1 MGIRNEEEAT
11 CSPRT
16 ASTPAA
22 PKTTTSTSNEIR
34 SGSFRRRTSASK
46 RRMAFPLNAVTGGN
60 GIVENR
66 TDDMIVTELDLSQEV
81 TVMSPPV
88 NSFGTPMPTRKVQG
102 QLPQHINNE
111 DGRKRV
117 VRFADES
124 QNEIIP
130 ANIVLTEV
138 DISKGWW
145 TGYEIQ
151 RTARNSRVTV
161 AHYLQRGQPLRKK
174 TVCDFLRVIQLC
186 MDAKDNNGD
195 EELLDESL
203 LENED
208 LIKLLQ
214 TSKYSI
220 LPLIG
225 TTNSNE
231 DCQQQAASQRTA
243 RGLELQLAPVLK
255 SVRKYHNRA
264 VLGCSR
270 SKNEEHKKLLLQRSR
285 QFSRP
290 LKILA
295 RIVAQADELAVA
307 EEGDKTSSVL
317 KEEVATPATTA
328 TDDDKSV
335 DSSSSNS
342 SFDSDT
348 SRSDDDG
355 VSTGNNWS
363 DVNLTE

>member
-1 MGIRNEEEAT
+1 MLKKKAL
-11 CSPRT
+11 
-16 ASTPAA
+16 AA
-22 PKTTTSTSNEIR
+22 R
-34 SGSFRRRTSASK
+34 SGSFRRRAAASTS
-46 RRMAFPLNAVTGGN
+46 RINLPLNALTGGN
-60 GIVENR
+60 GIHEHR
-66 TDDMIVTELDLSQEV
+66 TNDMLGAALDLSQEV
-81 TVMSPPV
+81 TMSPPV
-88 NSFGTPMPTRKVQG
+88 NSFGTPMPPRRKG
-102 QLPQHINNE
+102 QELQQRTCVNFPQHLFHE

-117 VRFADES
+117 VQFADES
-124 QNEIIP
+124 QNEIFP
-130 ANIVLTEV
+130 SDIVLTEV
-138 DISKGWW
+138 DIAKGWW
-145 TGYEIQ
+145 TGYDIQ
-151 RTARNSRVTV
+151 RTARNSRLTV

-195 EELLDESL
+195 EELLDVSL

-225 TTNSNE
+225 TENDRHETAPA
-231 DCQQQAASQRTA
+231 AASQRTA

-255 SVRKYHNRA
+255 SIRKYHTRA

-270 SKNEEHKKLLLQRSR
+270 SKNEEHKKLLVQRSR

-295 RIVAQADELAVA
+295 RIIGQADELAISS
-307 EEGDKTSSVL
+307 EEATATSLL
-317 KEEVATPATTA
+317 KEEEGTATPTT
-328 TDDDKSV
+328 TDDDTSI
-335 DSSSSNS
+335 DSSTRSSSSNS

-355 VSTGNNWS
+355 VSTGNDWS